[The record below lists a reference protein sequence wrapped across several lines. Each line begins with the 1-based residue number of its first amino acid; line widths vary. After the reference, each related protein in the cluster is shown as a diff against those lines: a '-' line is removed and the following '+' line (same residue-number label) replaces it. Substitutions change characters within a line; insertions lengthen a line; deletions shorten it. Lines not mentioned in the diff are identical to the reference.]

1 MCAVAVLLL
10 FSKQKTKKKNLSN
23 SAAAATQP
31 RPDKI
36 HSKIEEVS
44 EREVCV

>member
-10 FSKQKTKKKNLSN
+10 FSKQKTKKNLSN